1 MNTATEDSKPQQLVS
16 ENVLNQV
23 IAEDI
28 HKTPIGLPG
37 LPGQPPSTIFLIA
50 GLIFLC
56 VGLCLFVLGGWSI
69 FSIMAKGPLI
79 EVPGSFSDQATAVL
93 TERDR
98 YNFFGRIL
106 SFFLGPLLL
115 FLSAAVCSFVGNRLL
130 KSAGAVATQVIP
142 PQDYELL
149 SAAIRDGNEKAI
161 SEYIRLSSLS
171 GTTGTFTKI
180 GLSGLPLAT
189 IFLTILLALL
199 GIYVPKL
206 LDLAQL
212 TLGAF
217 IGSYVQ
223 KKQTDVAPT
232 S

>member
-1 MNTATEDSKPQQLVS
+1 MKEDSQPQQLLSDAIHDHV
-16 ENVLNQV
+16 NT
-23 IAEDI
+23 AEDSL
-28 HKTPIGLPG
+28 KTTIARPG
-37 LPGQPPSTIFLIA
+37 LLAQRPPSVFLYA
-50 GLIFLC
+50 GLFFLS
-56 VGLCLFVLGGWSI
+56 VGLGLFILGGWSI
-69 FSIMAKGPLI
+69 FSLMLKGPII
-79 EVPGSFSDQATAVL
+79 EVPGSFDAAASAVL

-98 YNFFGRIL
+98 YNFYGRIL

-180 GLSGLPLAT
+180 GLTGLPLAT

-199 GIYVPKL
+199 GIYVPKF

-223 KKQTDVAPT
+223 KKQTDVTPKN
-232 S
+232 